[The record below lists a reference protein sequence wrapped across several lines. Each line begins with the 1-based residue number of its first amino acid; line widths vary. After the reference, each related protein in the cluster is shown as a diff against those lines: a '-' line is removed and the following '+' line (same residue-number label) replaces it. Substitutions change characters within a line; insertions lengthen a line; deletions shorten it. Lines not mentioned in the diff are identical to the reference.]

1 MIFKKLSFTLLL
13 AALTIGFIEA
23 PIKAQDT
30 EETWDI
36 SKLTCSDFLK
46 LSEDRENTITYM
58 YAYVSGQKSKPTI
71 YASSA
76 IATRNKVIDYCIS
89 NPQAN
94 LLNTFRQFR

>member
-1 MIFKKLSFTLLL
+1 MIFKKFSFSFLL
-13 AALTIGFIEA
+13 AALTVGFIEA
-23 PIKAQDT
+23 PVKAQYT
-30 EETWDI
+30 EETLDI

-71 YASSA
+71 YESSA
-76 IATRNKVIDYCIS
+76 IATIDKVIDYCIS

-94 LLNTFRQFR
+94 LLDSFSQFY